1 MRMGPA
7 PRAQRKPNEGPIG
20 MTARPSRNQG
30 AEIVGTYNVPSNQ
43 YVHLFNESFVP
54 PHWIGDPG
62 GRVVGWGGRFY
73 GTGSTITGQE
83 QFMRGVTL
91 WGIDD
96 DGNPYVV
103 DQVDAYGSLGAFD
116 KNCIGDTLGDQHDAG
131 FQIYGRDHTV
141 VTRVILGAL
150 TISTTPQFQA
160 RAWRVIGD
168 SITQGDY
175 LAFQMFNVT
184 QPAAMNDPNFIQW
197 PYRLMTAGLAYDD
210 ALLAGFADTLA
221 TYPSNGTYFV
231 LWRFN
236 PFNLA
241 GTLLDTTPGSTIMR
255 QPNVVMTRAAL
266 GLAPN
271 IFDWRFARR
280 TATEAVAV
288 FQSYT
293 SSTADMQ
300 VNVIRFSSSGTILS
314 NTLVVDAGAVAG
326 YSVVPPA
333 TYMGSDTV
341 MSGGLRVTTGG
352 VTDIGLE
359 PPFYTGFIDL
369 QSFPWPVDED
379 SYITIRRDTAANPDV
394 MTYTIRSLSTD
405 APERIVYSYADQDD
419 EVHDMAVTLLRVV
432 FGPVDDNL
440 WMSLREAN
448 PPYSTVRQVV
458 TIALGAGRQAGT
470 AQVITEHNRFHR
482 LPQGLS

>member
-7 PRAQRKPNEGPIG
+7 PRAQRKPNEGPIVL
-20 MTARPSRNQG
+20 TPRPSRNSG
-30 AEIVGTYNVPSNQ
+30 ARVVGTYDVPANQ
-43 YVHLFNESFVP
+43 YVHVQNEAFVS

-62 GRVVGWGGRFY
+62 GLVVGWGSRFY
-73 GTGSTITGQE
+73 GTGSTLTGQE

-96 DGNPYVV
+96 EDNPYVV
-103 DQVDAYGSLGAFD
+103 DQVDAYGSLGAFN

-131 FQIYGRDHTV
+131 FQIYGRDHAV

-160 RAWRVIGD
+160 RAWRVVGE

-175 LAFQMFNVT
+175 LAFQMFTVT
-184 QPAAMNDPNFIQW
+184 EPVAMNDSSFIQW
-197 PYRLMTAGLAYDD
+197 PYQLQTAGLAYND

-221 TYPSNGTYFV
+221 SYPMGPPKFV

-241 GTLLDTTPGSTIMR
+241 GTLRDSGATIMR
-255 QPNVVMTRAAL
+255 QPDVVMTTASL

-271 IFDWRFARR
+271 IFDWRLARR
-280 TATEAVAV
+280 TSSEAVAV

-300 VNVIRFSSSGTILS
+300 VNVIRFSPSGTILS
-314 NTLVVDAGAVAG
+314 NTLVVDADAVAG

-341 MSGGLRVTTGG
+341 MSGGLRVSGAG

-359 PPFYTGFIDL
+359 PPFYSGFVDL
-369 QSFPWPVDED
+369 QSFPWQVDDD
-379 SYITIRRDTAANPDV
+379 SYIEIRKDIAANPDV
-394 MTYTIRSLSTD
+394 MTYTIRSLGDDS
-405 APERIVYSYADQDD
+405 PERIVYSYADQDD
-419 EVHDMAVTLLRVV
+419 EVHDMAVIVLRVA
-432 FGPVDDNL
+432 FGPVATSQ
-440 WMSLREAN
+440 WMAHRAAN
-448 PPYSTVRQVV
+448 PPYSTVNQVV
-458 TIALGAGRQAGT
+458 IIELGAGRQAGT
-470 AQVITEHNRFHR
+470 AQVVTEDRRFHR